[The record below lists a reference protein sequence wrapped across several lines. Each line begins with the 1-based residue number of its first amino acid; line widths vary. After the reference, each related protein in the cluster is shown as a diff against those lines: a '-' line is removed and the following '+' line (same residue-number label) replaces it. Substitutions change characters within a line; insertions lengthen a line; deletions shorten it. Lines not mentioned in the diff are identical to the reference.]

1 MLDLNTSHVKVQHN
15 KEIARLTSIANLN
28 TSHVKVQLNF
38 PYCISS
44 LFLYLN
50 TSHVKVQRKE
60 VLCGMEE
67 NV

>member
-1 MLDLNTSHVKVQHN
+1 MLD
-15 KEIARLTSIANLN
+15 LN